1 MSLPVEL
8 DRMTAVPAVF
18 SAAVTPV
25 LEVWSLMAATAADRP
40 APPEVLKDTLTGL
53 LLSDC
58 RVRE

>member
-1 MSLPVEL
+1 
-8 DRMTAVPAVF
+8 MTAVPAVF